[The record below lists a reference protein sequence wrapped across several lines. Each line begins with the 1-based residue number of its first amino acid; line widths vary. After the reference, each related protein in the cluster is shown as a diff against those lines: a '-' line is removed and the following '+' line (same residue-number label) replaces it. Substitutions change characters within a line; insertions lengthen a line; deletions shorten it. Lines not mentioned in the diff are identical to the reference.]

1 MKTRKFNFK
10 KAGATMMAVA
20 MMAIPMVNEVG
31 ISGTSLVGS
40 SITLEA
46 SAAEQLRKCYTIA
59 TTNTNVY
66 SNTGLTNRIGA
77 IYGSDEVRVYNVTSK
92 YCYVGYPTSKGEK
105 RGYIPTSAILLSTGG
120 SNVTSKAKF
129 STYKRASTSSGS
141 YGSVYKGDAVK
152 ILGEKSGMVQIKYP
166 VSGGYKYAFVT
177 KSDAQKHLN
186 YQNAG
191 SSANVS
197 AKPTVYQQ
205 NGNTWSSYRYGWY
218 YKNGR
223 EVKATIG
230 TSGCG
235 IVSLTNAV
243 KYLNGKFI
251 NPTIIAKYSLNNGFR
266 INNEGTAYGLY
277 KSFCDSSKGKDYGI
291 KFITNTSNYSTLR
304 NNLSNGKVAIIR
316 VPGHIMACVA
326 YKDGKYLI
334 LDSSASKSRGT
345 SSGYAWKTEQ
355 EMKNIGVKS
364 DFYIIGKR

>member
-1 MKTRKFNFK
+1 MKTRKFNLK
-10 KAGATMMAVA
+10 KAGATIMAVA
-20 MMAIPMVNEVG
+20 MMAIPMVNEVE
-31 ISGTSLVGS
+31 IRGTSLVGS
-40 SITLEA
+40 TITLEA

-66 SNTGLTNRIGA
+66 SNTGLTARIGA
-77 IYGSDEVRVYNVTSK
+77 IYSSDEVRVYNVTSK
-92 YCYVGYPTSKGEK
+92 YCYVGYPTSRGEK

-120 SNVTSKAKF
+120 STVTSKAKF
-129 STYKRASTSSGS
+129 TTYKRASTSSGS

-186 YQNAG
+186 YQNGG
-191 SSANVS
+191 SSNNVS
-197 AKPTVYQQ
+197 VKPTVYQQ
-205 NGNTWSSYRYGWY
+205 NGNTWSSYGYGWY
-218 YKNGR
+218 YKNGKK
-223 EVKATIG
+223 VNATIG

-243 KYLNGKFI
+243 IYLNGKFI
-251 NPTIIAKYSLNNGFR
+251 NPTTIAKYSLNNGFR
-266 INNEGTAYGLY
+266 INNEGTSYGLY
-277 KSFCDSSKGKDYGI
+277 KSFCNSQGKEYGI

-304 NNLSNGKVAIIR
+304 NNLSNGNVAIIH
-316 VPGHIMACVA
+316 VPGHIMACVD

-345 SSGYAWKTEQ
+345 SAGYAWKTEK
-355 EMKNIGVKS
+355 EMKTMGVKS